1 MFKPKLF
8 VLLPELDRER
18 LLKDITAG
26 ILVGIVALPLAIAFG
41 IASGVSPEKGL
52 ITAVIGG
59 FIVSLLGGSRV
70 QIGGPT
76 GAFIIIVYG
85 IVQQYGINGLMLAT
99 IMAGVILII
108 MGIAQFGSLIKF
120 IPYPVIVGFTSGI
133 AVIIFSTQVKD
144 FLGLDIENLPGDF
157 IGKWGQYLSHL
168 GTLHMPTLAI
178 GFTAL
183 FIIIFWPKVSRKIPG
198 SVIAILVTTAM
209 VQLLH
214 LDVATIETRF
224 GEIPSTIPAPSI
236 PEFDLSTIQNLI
248 MPATTIAIL
257 AAIEAL
263 LSAVVSDGMIG
274 GRHKSNMELI
284 AQGAANIAS
293 PLFGGIPVTGA
304 IARTATNVKNGG
316 RTPLS
321 GIVHAITLLCIM
333 LLFGSWAKL
342 IPMSTL
348 AAILIVVAWNM
359 SEYHVFRQLLKSPRG
374 DVIVLLTT
382 FGLTVIFDLTIAI
395 EVGLLLTVVL
405 FMQHMAGIANVEI
418 ITRELKDREEDSND
432 PNAIANRDVPDG
444 VEVYEI
450 NGPFFFGAASKFKE
464 SMRIV
469 ENPPPVRILR
479 MRNVP
484 VIDATGLNML
494 KEMVADSSRTGTKLI
509 LSGVNPETLSTMRQY
524 GIIEDIG
531 QKNIVDHIDSALDRA
546 KQLLDN
552 SLSAQKK

>member
-1 MFKPKLF
+1 MFIPKLF
-8 VLLPELDRER
+8 VTLRELDRQR
-18 LLKDITAG
+18 LTKDIISG

-59 FIVSLLGGSRV
+59 FLVSLLGGSRV

-85 IVQQYGINGLMLAT
+85 IIQQYGINGLMLAT
-99 IMAGVILII
+99 LMAGVILVV
-108 MGIAQFGSLIKF
+108 MGLAQFGSLIKF

-133 AVIIFSTQVKD
+133 AVIIFSTQVND
-144 FLGLDIENLPGDF
+144 FLGLGITELPAGFIEKWTAYISNLQH
-157 IGKWGQYLSHL
+157 IHQ
-168 GTLHMPTLAI
+168 PTLLTGLLALAI
-178 GFTAL
+178 IL
-183 FIIIFWPKVSRKIPG
+183 LWPKVSRKIPG
-198 SVIAILVTTAM
+198 SVIAIMATTLM
-209 VQLLH
+209 VQLFH

-224 GEIPSTIPAPSI
+224 GDIPSSIPAPSL
-236 PEFDLSTIQNLI
+236 PDFDLTTIRELI

-284 AQGAANIAS
+284 AQGAANIVS
-293 PLFGGIPVTGA
+293 PIFGGIPVTGA

-316 RTPLS
+316 RTPVA

-342 IPMSTL
+342 IPMATL

-359 SEYHVFRQLLKSPRG
+359 SEYHIFQRLLKSPRS

-395 EVGLLLTVVL
+395 EVGLLLAVVL
-405 FMQHMAGIANVEI
+405 FMQRMAGIANVDVITRELRDREEERDDPLAI
-418 ITRELKDREEDSND
+418 ITRE
-432 PNAIANRDVPDG
+432 VPDG

-464 SMRIV
+464 SMRII
-469 ENPPPVRILR
+469 ENPPKVRILR

-494 KEMVADSSRTGTKLI
+494 QELLNSSRKQETRLL
-509 LSGVNPETLSTMRQY
+509 LSGVHPGPKKT
-524 GIIEDIG
+524 
-531 QKNIVDHIDSALDRA
+531 LDRFG
-546 KQLLDN
+546 LLDSIGKEN
-552 SLSAQKK
+552 VFDNIDEALERARSLSAEQ